1 MTSKRPPTP
10 KSDRAPQRSRAQF
23 VHQLLIVLGG
33 TAPLVWR
40 RIQVPEPYSFWDLHV
55 AIQDAMGWLD
65 SHLHEFAVVDP
76 ASGLTMRI
84 GIPNP
89 DEPGQRSVL
98 AGWDVPVTDYLADGG
113 LPALYTYDFGDDWH
127 HAVFYEGTSPAEAS
141 TKYPRC
147 VTGAGACPPEDSGGP
162 HRYAELVAVLADPT
176 HPEYNEM
183 REWAG
188 SDFDPDRFDPAA
200 VGFDDPKMRRK
211 QAFGR

>member
-1 MTSKRPPTP
+1 MSPKGPRTP
-10 KSDRAPQRSRAQF
+10 KSRRAPQGARVEF

-76 ASGLTMRI
+76 ASGLTMRV
-84 GIPNP
+84 GIPDP
-89 DEPGQRSVL
+89 DEPGQQSVL
-98 AGWDVPVTDYLADGG
+98 PGWDVPVTDYLVDGAP
-113 LPALYTYDFGDDWH
+113 PALYTYDFGDDWH
-127 HAVFYEGTSPAEAS
+127 HVVFYEGTSPAETLAR
-141 TKYPRC
+141 YPQC
-147 VTGAGACPPEDSGGP
+147 VAGAGACPPEDSGGP
-162 HRYAELVAVLADPT
+162 HRYAELVAALADPT
-176 HPEYNEM
+176 HPEHDEM

-188 SDFDPDRFDPAA
+188 RDFEPERFDPAT
-200 VGFDDPKMRRK
+200 VSFDDPKMRRK